1 MSRDVSRVPDR
12 FGTIFRRVLG
22 CALVWGVSGGAAL
35 AEFATAGEAWRDG
48 LVQQL
53 PPPSAEQEANWENTL
68 AGVYELALRNDRT
81 LAAAQA
87 TFRAGLEER
96 RLGWAEILP
105 TLNAQ
110 YTYQDV
116 TQKSRGLFPV
126 GGELLLPNET
136 NTDRETTR
144 WSLSLEQPLFD
155 LPAWFRFQRGRELTE
170 RARAE
175 FTVAQQDL
183 MVRTTDAYF
192 AVLRAMANLQASF
205 AEEAAFQGQ
214 LEQVEQRFEVG
225 LVAITDVFEARAAFD
240 IATANRLGFEGDVEI
255 ALENLSV
262 ITGRS
267 HSQLWQLQDEFPVV
281 DPTPVAVDG
290 WVDFALRHNADIE
303 VAKHSRQVAQR
314 DARAAASQH
323 LPRVSLGVNYSDTET
338 DVVRRDLIEG
348 GPPDRFPSDQRDTQ
362 VTVNVTMPV
371 FAGGAI
377 SANRRRS
384 AALFDSESER
394 YEATIRQ
401 VTQNTRALHVSV
413 RRNVARTSARAQAI
427 VSSRSALEAAE
438 TGYEVGT
445 RNIVDVLD
453 AQRTLFSAI
462 RDHDNSIIDFV
473 LDVINLKRS
482 AGLLTPADLLE
493 LNRWLEEP
501 PPPAAP
507 QRPAWRRQE

>member
-1 MSRDVSRVPDR
+1 MSSASHRVPVSA
-12 FGTIFRRVLG
+12 GAAIRRVLG
-22 CALVWGVSGGAAL
+22 LTLIFTLPAPYAL
-35 AEFATAGEAWRDG
+35 AEFATAGEPWRED
-48 LVQQL
+48 LVQAL
-53 PPPSAEQEANWENTL
+53 PVPSAEQEAHWENTL

-96 RLGWAEILP
+96 RLGRAGLLPEI
-105 TLNAQ
+105 TASF
-110 YTYQDV
+110 TYQDAF
-116 TQKSRGLFPV
+116 SEARGQFPV
-126 GGELLLPNET
+126 GGDILARNFT
-136 NTDRETTR
+136 DTDRETTR
-144 WSLSLEQPLFD
+144 WSVNLEQPLFN
-155 LPAWFRFQRGRELTE
+155 LPAWFRFRRGQELSE
-170 RARAE
+170 QARAS

-183 MVRTTDAYF
+183 MVRTTGAYF
-192 AVLRAMANLQASF
+192 AVLRAMANLQASL
-205 AEEAAFQGQ
+205 AQEAALRGQ

-225 LVAITDVFEARAAFD
+225 LVAITDVFEARAASD
-240 IATANRLGFEGDVEI
+240 IATADRLGFEGDVEI

-267 HSQLWQLQDEFPVV
+267 HSQLWQLSESFPVV
-281 DPTPVAVDG
+281 DPTPEQMEA
-290 WVDFALRHNADIE
+290 WVDFARRHNADIQL
-303 VAKHSRQVAQR
+303 ARFARQVAEQ
-314 DARAAASQH
+314 DSRAAASEH
-323 LPRVSLGVNYSDTET
+323 LPKANVTLSYTDTDSDLVRKDVIEDTRTPFVSDGTDRVVSL
-338 DVVRRDLIEG
+338 
-348 GPPDRFPSDQRDTQ
+348 
-362 VTVNVTMPV
+362 NVSVPV

-377 SANRRRS
+377 SANRRR
-384 AALFDSESER
+384 AAAQYDSEAER

-413 RRNVARTSARAQAI
+413 RRNVARTRARSQAI

-462 RDHDNSIIDFV
+462 RDQSNSIIDFV
-473 LDVINLKRS
+473 LDVIDLKRQ

-501 PPPAAP
+501 PPATVPP
-507 QRPAWRRQE
+507 RPRRSDGE

>member
-1 MSRDVSRVPDR
+1 MSCDVPSVPDR
-12 FGTIFRRVLG
+12 AGPIFRRLLG
-22 CALVWGVSGGAAL
+22 CALIWSVSGSAAL

-53 PPPSAEQEANWENTL
+53 PPPSAEQEASWENTL

-116 TQKSRGLFPV
+116 TQKARGQFPV

-144 WSLSLEQPLFD
+144 WALSLEQPLFD

-170 RARAE
+170 RSRAE

-183 MVRTTDAYF
+183 MVRTADAYF
-192 AVLRAMANLQASF
+192 AVLRAMANLQASL
-205 AEEAAFQGQ
+205 AEEAAFKGQ

-281 DPTPVAVDG
+281 DPTPLPVDG

-303 VAKHSRQVAQR
+303 VAKHSREVAQR

-323 LPRVSLGVNYSDTET
+323 LPRVSLGVNYSDAET
-338 DVVRRDLIEG
+338 DVVRRDLIA
-348 GPPDRFPSDQRDTQ
+348 DQRDAFPADQKDTQ
-362 VTVNVTMPV
+362 VTVNVTMPL

-394 YEATIRQ
+394 YEATVRQ

-413 RRNVARTSARAQAI
+413 RRNVARTNARAQAI

-507 QRPAWRRQE
+507 QRPTRSRQE

>member
-1 MSRDVSRVPDR
+1 MSSASHRVPVSA
-12 FGTIFRRVLG
+12 GAAIRRVLG
-22 CALVWGVSGGAAL
+22 LTLIFTLPAPYAL
-35 AEFATAGEAWRDG
+35 AEFATAGEPWRED
-48 LVQQL
+48 LVQAL
-53 PPPSAEQEANWENTL
+53 PVPSAEQEAHWENTL

-105 TLNAQ
+105 SVNAQ
-110 YTYQDV
+110 YTYQDS
-116 TQKSRGLFPV
+116 TSKARGQFPV
-126 GGELLLPNET
+126 GGELLLDNET
-136 NTDRETTR
+136 DTDRETTR

-170 RARAE
+170 QARAN

-183 MVRTTDAYF
+183 MVRTTAAYF
-192 AVLRAMANLQASF
+192 DVLRAMANLQASL
-205 AEEAAFQGQ
+205 AQEAALRGQ

-225 LVAITDVFEARAAFD
+225 LVAITDVFEARAASD
-240 IATANRLGFEGDVEI
+240 IATADRLGFEGDVEI

-267 HSQLWQLQDEFPVV
+267 HSQLWQLRDEFPVI
-281 DPTPVAVDG
+281 DPTPAAVDQ
-290 WVDFALRHNADIE
+290 WVDFALRHNADIQ
-303 VAKHSRQVAQR
+303 VAKQAREVAQR
-314 DARAAASQH
+314 DSRVAASQH
-323 LPRVSLGVNYSDTET
+323 LPRVNLALNYSDAST
-338 DVVRRDLIEG
+338 DVVRRDLIAQQR
-348 GPPDRFPSDQRDTQ
+348 DAFPSDQKDTQ
-362 VTVNVTMPV
+362 VSVNVNVPI
-371 FAGGAI
+371 FAGGGI
-377 SANRRRS
+377 SANRRR
-384 AALFDSESER
+384 AAAQYDSESER
-394 YEATIRQ
+394 YQATIRQ

-413 RRNVARTSARAQAI
+413 RRNVARTQARAQAI

-462 RDHDNSIIDFV
+462 RDQSNSTIDFV
-473 LDVINLKRS
+473 LDVIDLKRQ

-501 PPPAAP
+501 PPATVPP
-507 QRPAWRRQE
+507 RPRRSDGE